1 MQGLPFSLMQASKGG
16 DSMNPEQ
23 IARVVQAFPCF
34 VGVPIEQW
42 GVSGAQLISIPPQPV
57 IEEGHIFEHAS
68 FVLRG
73 CVRIYKIS
81 PTGKE
86 LTLYRVKKGEVCVIM
101 MASILGETGYE
112 AIAETEEETELVVF
126 PVKLF
131 RQWMQEY
138 KELNQFIYRLFIKRM
153 VSVTDLVEDMT
164 FQTMDQ
170 RVAELLL
177 RKTSE
182 HANAPLYVTHESLS
196 RELGTA
202 REVVSR
208 VLKGFERRGWIR
220 LSRGKIYLDQR
231 GQLERLISR

>member
-1 MQGLPFSLMQASKGG
+1 MKA
-16 DSMNPEQ
+16 EQ

-34 VGVPIEQW
+34 AAIPIERW

-57 IEEGHIFEHAS
+57 IREGHLFKHAS

-81 PTGKE
+81 STGKE

-112 AIAETEEETELVVF
+112 AIAETEEETELLVF

-131 RQWMQEY
+131 RQWMHEY
-138 KELNQFIYRLFIKRM
+138 KELNQFIYRLFIQRM
-153 VSVTDLVEDMT
+153 VSVTALVEDMT
-164 FQTMDQ
+164 FQPMDQ
-170 RVAELLL
+170 RVAEWLL

-182 HANAPLYVTHESLS
+182 QANAPLYVTHESLAK
-196 RELGTA
+196 ELGTA

-208 VLKGFERRGWIR
+208 VLKGFERQGWIR
-220 LSRGKIYLDQR
+220 LSRGKIYMDQR
-231 GQLERLISR
+231 GKLEQLISM